1 MKNSNILLITENS
14 AVWKN
19 LQEKLMLV
27 RTGDKI
33 KIIDFA
39 QAFSALETEKP
50 SIIFICL
57 EEKSAIL
64 KIIEFVKENLP
75 NSILI
80 LGVENYNT
88 DFIISMYDAGAADY
102 VLKDSK
108 PADIL
113 IKTVNALKVVS
124 ERESALINK
133 KLLEDLDGI
142 SAEDGFY
149 TEKFANE
156 LMDNL
161 LNTGMPSSF
170 LIVTYDELDRA
181 MFDFEKL
188 SDSIRSSIRNRDIV
202 VKLRNG
208 KFYILLEDTEI
219 KGAEIVFEKIKKT
232 LNGAFRIK
240 AGLCEVSGKSFQE
253 LEQKTTVALTDAM
266 LGANDYVIYQEK
278 ALLEEEDW
286 TLEPENTQKDFK
298 LFKQLFV
305 KKMENVITPVFY
317 KLQNTYDGTLS
328 DTKIEQYTDENRC
341 IFHLRSP
348 KQTSRLTI
356 VYPGFAKVVIYITH
370 SGLDS
375 PENKEYSIPL
385 KDLTELLLTAL
396 TEDFIKDYKS
406 CIDS

>member
-75 NSILI
+75 NSIFI

-219 KGAEIVFEKIKKT
+219 KGAEIVFEKIKKA

-286 TLEPENTQKDFK
+286 SLEPENTQKDFK

-317 KLQNTYDGTLS
+317 KLQNAYDGTLS

>member
-1 MKNSNILLITENS
+1 MENNNILLITENS
-14 AVWKN
+14 TVWKN

-39 QAFSALETEKP
+39 QAFSALEMEKP

-57 EEKSAIL
+57 EEKSTIL

-88 DFIISMYDAGAADY
+88 DFIISMYDAGVADY
-102 VLKDSK
+102 VLKNSK

-113 IKTVNALKVVS
+113 IKTVNALKIVS

-161 LNTGMPSSF
+161 LNTGMPASF

-188 SDSIRSSIRNRDIV
+188 SDSIRSSIRNRDFVI
-202 VKLRNG
+202 KLRNG

-219 KGAEIVFEKIKKT
+219 KGAEIVFEKIKKA

-240 AGLCEVSGKSFQE
+240 AGLCEVSGKSFRE
-253 LEQKTTVALTDAM
+253 LEQKATVALTDAM

-278 ALLEEEDW
+278 ALFEEEDW
-286 TLEPENTQKDFK
+286 NLEPENTQKDFK

-328 DTKIEQYTDENRC
+328 DTKIEQYVDENRC

-375 PENKEYSIPL
+375 PENKEYSIQL

-406 CIDS
+406 CIDN

>member
-88 DFIISMYDAGAADY
+88 DFIISMYDAGVADY

-161 LNTGMPSSF
+161 LNTGLPSSF

-219 KGAEIVFEKIKKT
+219 KGAEIVFEKIKKA

-317 KLQNTYDGTLS
+317 KLQNAYDGTLS

-385 KDLTELLLTAL
+385 KDLTDLLLTAL

>member
-161 LNTGMPSSF
+161 LNTGLPSSF

-188 SDSIRSSIRNRDIV
+188 SDSIHSSIRNRDIV

-219 KGAEIVFEKIKKT
+219 KGAEIVFEKIKKA

-317 KLQNTYDGTLS
+317 KLQNAYDGTLS

-385 KDLTELLLTAL
+385 KDLTDLLLTAL

>member
-88 DFIISMYDAGAADY
+88 DFIISMYDAGVADY

-161 LNTGMPSSF
+161 LNTGLPSSF

-202 VKLRNG
+202 
-208 KFYILLEDTEI
+208 
-219 KGAEIVFEKIKKT
+219 
-232 LNGAFRIK
+232 
-240 AGLCEVSGKSFQE
+240 
-253 LEQKTTVALTDAM
+253 
-266 LGANDYVIYQEK
+266 
-278 ALLEEEDW
+278 
-286 TLEPENTQKDFK
+286 
-298 LFKQLFV
+298 
-305 KKMENVITPVFY
+305 
-317 KLQNTYDGTLS
+317 
-328 DTKIEQYTDENRC
+328 
-341 IFHLRSP
+341 
-348 KQTSRLTI
+348 
-356 VYPGFAKVVIYITH
+356 
-370 SGLDS
+370 
-375 PENKEYSIPL
+375 
-385 KDLTELLLTAL
+385 
-396 TEDFIKDYKS
+396 
-406 CIDS
+406 